1 MRINTNTSAMFAYR
15 QYNIWNAR
23 MAKAARRLSSGLR
36 INSASDDPAGL
47 AISEKMRA
55 QIRGLNMAA
64 RNCEDAISV
73 TQTAEGAMGE
83 AHAILQRMRELA
95 VQAASD
101 TNDDEVDRAALNA
114 EYQQLLEELGDIAK
128 QTKYNGR
135 PLLDGSAEGENGLI
149 IQTGAN
155 KGDNLRI
162 SIGRLSPEQLGVSG
176 TGIAS
181 RDAASNVLDTLED
194 AIKAVSLQRANL
206 GAISNRLEH
215 KINNLNSQAE
225 NLAAAES
232 RIRDADIAA
241 EMMEYTKAQIQVQV
255 ATAILAQANNQP
267 KNVLTLLQSL

>member
-1 MRINTNTSAMFAYR
+1 MIINTNTSAMFAYR

-23 MAKAARRLSSGLR
+23 MAKAVQRLSSGLR
-36 INSASDDPAGL
+36 INSAADDPAGL

-83 AHAILQRMRELA
+83 THAILQRMRELA

-101 TNDDEVDRAALNA
+101 TNDDAVDRAALNA

-128 QTKYNGR
+128 QTNYNGR
-135 PLLDGSAEGENGLI
+135 PLLDGSADGANGFI

-155 KGDNLRI
+155 QGDNLRI
-162 SIGRLSPEQLGVSG
+162 SIGSVTPDQLGVSG

-181 RDAASNVLDTLED
+181 RDAASDVLETLD
-194 AIKAVSLQRANL
+194 GAIKTVSLHRANL

-232 RIRDADIAA
+232 RIRDADMAA